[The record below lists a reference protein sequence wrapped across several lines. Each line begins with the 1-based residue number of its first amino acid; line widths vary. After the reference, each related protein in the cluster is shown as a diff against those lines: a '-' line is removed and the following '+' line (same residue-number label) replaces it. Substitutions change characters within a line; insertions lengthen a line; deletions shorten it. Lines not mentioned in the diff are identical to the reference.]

1 MATLI
6 SRSMGDLRRW
16 QRQNVK
22 KEKGGDE
29 RERERKRRKRFYIEI
44 YGPFL
49 KQYVTLEKKT

>member
-1 MATLI
+1 MANLI

-29 RERERKRRKRFYIEI
+29 EERERER
-44 YGPFL
+44 
-49 KQYVTLEKKT
+49 EKKEILH